1 MKLLITIL
9 FTFSVITIQSQNYE
23 LIDENVKNYP
33 NYSKIDE
40 LVLRVNNSFETDTEK
55 VRAFYTWIALNVAY
69 DLNKYYAIRPPV
81 LKLVFNSK
89 DANISIDN
97 YRRKKKAEHV
107 FKDRKALCLGYS
119 ALFTELCFTL

>member
-97 YRRKKKAEHV
+97 YRRKKKQNTFSKIEKHYA
-107 FKDRKALCLGYS
+107 
-119 ALFTELCFTL
+119 